1 MESLDLQVPLVWMA
15 NQGLQDQK
23 GKRVKQGTSARGWF
37 SLASIMDSW
46 LTISLSLAAVCSRAI
61 KVEMEPLAPLV
72 HQDPQVPGGLLVTQE
87 KMAQEDLK
95 APLVLKASQGR
106 TALWVPGDPRGQ
118 RASPACKGRRVM
130 MASQG
135 NQDFQ
140 ALREKREARV

>member
-1 MESLDLQVPLVWMA
+1 MESLDLQGSQDAMVTRVPLVWMA

-23 GKRVKQGTSARGWF
+23 GKRVKQGTSARG
-37 SLASIMDSW
+37 
-46 LTISLSLAAVCSRAI
+46 
-61 KVEMEPLAPLV
+61 
-72 HQDPQVPGGLLVTQE
+72 
-87 KMAQEDLK
+87 
-95 APLVLKASQGR
+95 VLKASQGR